1 MTSVV
6 IAGLTVAFN
15 GISACTGVDLEI
27 PAGGICVIVGRSGS
41 GKTTLL
47 RALNRLNECFA
58 GCRTQGRVT
67 LRFAGQDPVEA
78 YDTRTDVEWLRR
90 HVGMVFQ
97 SPNVLPVSIG
107 RNLLMPLRL
116 VAAISGSEAQDRMRQ
131 ALQGVGLWNE
141 VSDRL
146 EHPAATLSGG
156 QQQRLCLARTLA
168 LEPELLLLDEP
179 TASVDYRSARNNR
192 RSAARPGA
200 APHRGH
206 GFAQPVADPSSGP
219 AGGADARRPSGQCLE
234 TGCGKGGRCGQGAGC
249 AVGGS
254 FLEHSVTCGKVRPV
268 AGSRRA
274 GSGEV

>member
-179 TASVDYRSARNNR
+179 TASVDYRSAEIIEDLLRDLAQRLTVVMVSHSLSQTR
-192 RSAARPGA
+192 RLAQQVVLMRDGRLASVWKQDAEKADDAARGL
-200 APHRGH
+200 G
-206 GFAQPVADPSSGP
+206 VL
-219 AGGADARRPSGQCLE
+219 LE
-234 TGCGKGGRCGQGAGC
+234 EA
-249 AVGGS
+249 
-254 FLEHSVTCGKVRPV
+254 F
-268 AGSRRA
+268 
-274 GSGEV
+274 